1 VTEGS
6 GEQKASGTHP
16 GATDVF
22 ISYASPDISV
32 AHAICSALER
42 GGHTCWIA
50 PRNVVPGEFYAD
62 AIVHAIDRARV
73 IVLVLS
79 TNAAGSPHVLREVE
93 RASSKRHPVVSLRTD
108 LAPLPAA
115 LEYFLNT
122 SHWLDASATGLESA
136 MPKLVEAV
144 RHLVAAPVG
153 VDRDATT
160 GTAPISG
167 SATVGRRPGRLV
179 IALCGVIAVGL
190 GYIAVDKIW
199 LARHTAAEPA
209 VAALAPATTPAAPAI
224 PEKSVAVLPFTDMS
238 EKKDQEYFSD
248 GMTEEIIDL
257 LVKVPD
263 LHVPA
268 RTSSFYFKGKSEDI
282 PTIARRLMV
291 AHVLEGSVRT
301 AGKNVRIT
309 AQLVRADNGYHL
321 WSETYDRKVDDVF
334 KVQDEIAAAVVK
346 ALKVSLLEGSL
357 PQAEKP
363 ENAAAHA
370 LFLQGTYFQE
380 RDTREDL
387 VKAVHFLEQAVQLAP
402 TSAAYWAQ
410 LSRAYSNENT
420 NATVPWK
427 TVRDRALQAADKA
440 LALDPKL
447 PEAHIAKAKIAL
459 YLDLDFP
466 TAASEIAK
474 ARDLNPTMIDVVEW
488 SAAIATAL
496 GHTDEELRLSKQNA
510 ALDPLSTNAF
520 NQLALLCFNMG
531 RFAEAEAAAREALNL
546 NPGTEGAHLTIGL
559 AILERGGD
567 PAAALAEIANE
578 PDADGRVFT
587 RALANQMI
595 GHPAEAD
602 KWIAAHSS
610 AGSRTDAYNIAL
622 LHAVRGEADQAF
634 ASLELAYRQHD
645 SGLVALKT
653 DLYLKNIRTDPRYN
667 ALLRK
672 LKLPE

>member
-1 VTEGS
+1 VT
-6 GEQKASGTHP
+6 
-16 GATDVF
+16 DIF
-22 ISYASPDISV
+22 ISYASPDSAV
-32 AHAICSALER
+32 AEAVCVALER
-42 GGHTCWIA
+42 GGLSCWIA

-73 IVLVLS
+73 IVLILS
-79 TNAAGSPHVLREVE
+79 SNAAGSPHVLREVE

-108 LAPLPAA
+108 LAPLPGA

-122 SHWLDASATGLESA
+122 SHWLDASTTGLEQA

-144 RHLVAAPVG
+144 RHLVATPAGADHGANPG
-153 VDRDATT
+153 AT
-160 GTAPISG
+160 PISG
-167 SATVGRRPGRLV
+167 AAPPSRRPGRLV
-179 IALCGVIAVGL
+179 IALCGVIALGL

-199 LARHTAAEPA
+199 LARH
-209 VAALAPATTPAAPAI
+209 ATPEQPAAASAPETASVVPAI
-224 PEKSVAVLPFTDMS
+224 SEKSVAVLPFTDMS

-301 AGKNVRIT
+301 AGKTVRIT

-334 KVQDEIAAAVVK
+334 KVQDEIATAVVK
-346 ALKVSLLEGSL
+346 ALKVSLLAGSL

-370 LFLQGTYFQE
+370 LYLQGTYFQE
-380 RDTREDL
+380 RDTKEDL
-387 VKAVHFLEQAVQLAP
+387 AKGVRFLEQAVQLAP
-402 TSAAYWAQ
+402 AAAPYWAQ
-410 LSRAYSNENT
+410 LSRAYANESNY
-420 NATVPWK
+420 ATVPWK
-427 TVRDRALQAADKA
+427 TIHDRAQQAADKA

-447 PEAHIAKAKIAL
+447 PQSHIARAKVAF

-466 TAASEIAK
+466 TAAAEIAK
-474 ARDLNPTMIDVVEW
+474 ARELDPTNVDVAEW
-488 SAAIATAL
+488 SAAIAAAL
-496 GHTDEELRLSKQNA
+496 GQTDEALRLSKQTA
-510 ALDPLSTNAF
+510 ALDPLSTNAY
-520 NQLALLCFNMG
+520 NQLSWLCFGMG

-546 NPGTEGAHLTIGL
+546 TPNTEDAHLVIGL
-559 AILERGGD
+559 SMLERGGD
-567 PAAALAEIANE
+567 PVGALAEVARD
-578 PDADGRVFT
+578 PDADGGELM
-587 RALANQMI
+587 RALINQKM
-595 GHPAEAD
+595 GHSAEAD
-602 KWIAAHSS
+602 QWFAGHES
-610 AGSRTDAYNIAL
+610 AGSRKDAYFAAV
-622 LHAVRGEADQAF
+622 LHAVRGEPDKAF
-634 ASLELAYRQHD
+634 ASLERAYIVHD
-645 SGLVALKT
+645 SLLVGLKT
-653 DLYLKNIRTDPRYN
+653 DYYLKNIRPDPRFK